1 MPKLHSSL
9 TSRPLRLS
17 LLLPACLLWLSASLV
32 LSSPLAPVSIGYLEA
47 ENVALKHNAQI
58 QNARA
63 ALEGAQADLITA
75 GARPNA
81 IMSVNTSGVDKSQY
95 QYGTTLNA
103 LDTIVRID
111 QPFER
116 GNKRGLRLAKATD
129 LGQATV
135 WDMHDTIRQERFRVV
150 SAWLDLRV
158 AEQRYQIAESNM
170 AHADLVLEKARLRFK
185 TGDLSGA
192 DLGRIESD
200 HARLQAETQS
210 AQRDRVRASALLANL
225 LGAEMQREHMATR
238 GEWPSIMSHQEADK
252 LTSTLA
258 ERRPDVQA
266 ARARLS
272 AAKQAVELA
281 RAQRTRDFSVG
292 LQYERNNPTVV
303 NSVGAGIAIPLF
315 TGNDFEG
322 DIRRS
327 MAEMT
332 QAEIAMLQ
340 TERTARSESLLYLQ
354 ELDQA
359 NARLRSLQDQAL
371 QSAKRT
377 DKAADIAYARGAMS
391 TFEYLEAKR
400 SLRLAEIET
409 VSARADA
416 ARAAS
421 AIRIL
426 AVVSDAAVTTNKPTH
441 YDSPVQS
448 LIPANMPDKARQLPD
463 LPGAKP

>member
-1 MPKLHSSL
+1 MPKPYR
-9 TSRPLRLS
+9 TRPLYPHWTS
-17 LLLPACLLWLSASLV
+17 LLLVLWVTVSSAQAANNQ
-32 LSSPLAPVSIGYLEA
+32 PITIGYLEA

-63 ALEGAQADLITA
+63 ALDGAQADLITA

-81 IMSVNTSGVDKSQY
+81 TMSVNTSGVDKTQY
-95 QYGTTLNA
+95 QYGTRLNA

-116 GNKRGLRLAKATD
+116 GNKRDLRLAKATD

-150 SAWLDLRV
+150 GAWLDLRV

-170 AHADLVLEKARLRFK
+170 AHADVVLEKARLRFK

-200 HARLQAETQS
+200 HARLLAESQS
-210 AQRDRVRASALLANL
+210 AQRDRTRASAVLSNL
-225 LGAEMQREHMATR
+225 LGAEMQSERIATR
-238 GEWPSIMSHQEADK
+238 GEWPTIMTHNDAEK
-252 LTSTLA
+252 LTETLA
-258 ERRPDVQA
+258 DRRPDVQA
-266 ARARLS
+266 ARARLA
-272 AAKQAVELA
+272 AAKQSVELA

-371 QSAKRT
+371 QSARRT

-400 SLRLAEIET
+400 ALRQAEIDAVT
-409 VSARADA
+409 ARADA
-416 ARAAS
+416 AKAAS

-426 AVVSDAAVTTNKPTH
+426 AVVSDSAVATSNPTH
-441 YDSPVQS
+441 YESPVQS
-448 LIPANMPDKARQLPD
+448 LTPVNMPTKTSQLPD
-463 LPGAKP
+463 LPGAQK